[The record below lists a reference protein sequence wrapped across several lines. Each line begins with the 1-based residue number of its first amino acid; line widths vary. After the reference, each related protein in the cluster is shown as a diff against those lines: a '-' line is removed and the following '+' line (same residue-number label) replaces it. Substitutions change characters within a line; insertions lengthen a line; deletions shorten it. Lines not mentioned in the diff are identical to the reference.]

1 MRFNV
6 RYILFTVM
14 PFVALTVS
22 VLSRNDM
29 GLPFFDRLQIFSV
42 GFLVLLC
49 FMRLARGWTG
59 RI

>member
-6 RYILFTVM
+6 RYILLVVM
-14 PFVALTVS
+14 PCVALTVS
-22 VLSRNDM
+22 VLGRNDM
-29 GLPFFDRLQIFSV
+29 DLPFLDRLQIFFVAS
-42 GFLVLLC
+42 LILLA